1 MEVIRL
7 SLSNQNPS
15 LIVPNGIQNDQ
26 LLLANVTIHNTNQR
40 RTIKPVQRAGVDLA
54 ELQRCREK
62 VLDADI
68 VDTGLERRAYLVWV
82 IDQAEWAGCWGVIMQ
97 GRLDEFD
104 SSTTL
109 TPQTLLYK
117 MASCQD

>member
-15 LIVPNGIQNDQ
+15 LIVPNGIQYDQ

-82 IDQAEWAGCWGVIMQ
+82 IDQAEWAEWAGVGTRGVIMQ
-97 GRLDEFD
+97 SRSNG
-104 SSTTL
+104 L
-109 TPQTLLYK
+109 TV
-117 MASCQD
+117 ARR